1 MERNAAGKHA
11 LHLESA
17 PTCRICKDGQEL
29 GFDFS
34 YAFQPIIDIASR
46 QIFAHEALI
55 RGPAGE
61 GALTVLQQVTDATR
75 YRFDQACRV
84 KAIRTAARLGMQ
96 SRLSIN
102 FLPNAIYRPE
112 VCISTTLQAARE
124 FGFPVENI
132 VFETVEGEQIEDG
145 KWLAEVFREYQRI
158 GFLTAIDDFGAG
170 YAGLNLLADFQP
182 DIIKLDMALVRN
194 VQQRRRSQVIIR
206 SVADICRELDIRLIA
221 EGVETED
228 EYRCLQDLGISLM
241 QGYLLARPLFEHCMQ
256 QVPPHLPA

>member
-11 LHLESA
+11 LHLETA

-29 GFDFS
+29 DFAFS

-61 GALTVLQQVTDATR
+61 GALTVLQQVTDANR

-112 VCISTTLQAARE
+112 VCIST
-124 FGFPVENI
+124 PC
-132 VFETVEGEQIEDG
+132 
-145 KWLAEVFREYQRI
+145 
-158 GFLTAIDDFGAG
+158 
-170 YAGLNLLADFQP
+170 
-182 DIIKLDMALVRN
+182 
-194 VQQRRRSQVIIR
+194 RRRASLVFPSRTSCLKQWKANRLQTANGWPR
-206 SVADICRELDIRLIA
+206 SSVNTSASAFSPRLM
-221 EGVETED
+221 T
-228 EYRCLQDLGISLM
+228 L
-241 QGYLLARPLFEHCMQ
+241 
-256 QVPPHLPA
+256 VPVMRA